1 MSYHVFFKHVL
12 RQKKIGLLNMAS
24 FKADIEK
31 DPSRSWGMF

>member
-1 MSYHVFFKHVL
+1 MSYHVFLKLVL

-31 DPSRSWGMF
+31 NPSRSWGIF